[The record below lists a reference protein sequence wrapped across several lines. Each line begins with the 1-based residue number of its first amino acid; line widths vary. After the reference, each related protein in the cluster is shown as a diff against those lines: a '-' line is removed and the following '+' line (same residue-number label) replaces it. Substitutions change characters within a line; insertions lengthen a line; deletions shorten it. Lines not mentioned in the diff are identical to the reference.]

1 MLTVLAVGGSAA
13 SVQDRVFAERL
24 SIDDLHGRM
33 ISATHVK
40 EFSCIQIRTIY
51 KSGQSGQYM
60 LTQESQL
67 TIQITSQTLGM
78 SGT

>member
-24 SIDDLHGRM
+24 SIDDLHGPM

-51 KSGQSGQYM
+51 KSGQHM

-67 TIQITSQTLGM
+67 TIQITPQTLGM